1 MQLLHRLIRP
11 KRAPAHARRRGVAS
25 SGLISTPSP
34 TPDGPH
40 QPADDRA
47 PGCGWFDS
55 SHELHQGLNV
65 TEHRD
70 VDAVVNQI
78 PLSWWLGWELDAV
91 RTSVR

>member
-11 KRAPAHARRRGVAS
+11 NRAPAHARRRCVAPS
-25 SGLISTPSP
+25 DLAAPPLSTSDGSP
-34 TPDGPH
+34 PPT
-40 QPADDRA
+40 DDR
-47 PGCGWFDS
+47 PQGCGWFDS
-55 SHELHQGLNV
+55 SHELHAGLNV